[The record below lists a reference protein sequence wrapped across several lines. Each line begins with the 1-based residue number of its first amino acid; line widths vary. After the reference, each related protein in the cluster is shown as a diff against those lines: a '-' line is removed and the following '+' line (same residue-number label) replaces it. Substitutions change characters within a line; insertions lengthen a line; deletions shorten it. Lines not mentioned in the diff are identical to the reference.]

1 MSATF
6 KLNDFEGPLDLLLYL
21 IEKNKMSI
29 DNIEISSITDQYLD
43 YLAHADKDELE
54 QTSEFIVMAATLIY
68 LKSKMLLPKPKKS
81 AEDEKEDE
89 DPRHELMMKL
99 LEYKKI
105 KYVTEKLDERQQ
117 NSDIYCFRD
126 TEAHLDIPD
135 IKLNPDDILKDV
147 SLDKLYEAFET
158 ILRQQKLVTP
168 PSKQIDYDILKR
180 DTYTV
185 EEKSRYIMDLVK
197 LRSEFSF
204 SEICSIRMPKM
215 ELIVTFMAIL
225 ELVHKKKILIY
236 QKGPLE
242 DIEIKGTG
250 IDG

>member
-29 DNIEISSITDQYLD
+29 DNIEISSITDQYLE
-43 YLAHADKDELE
+43 YLTTADEDELE

-68 LKSKMLLPKPKKS
+68 LKSKMLLPKPSKIT
-81 AEDEKEDE
+81 EEEGEE
-89 DPRHELMMKL
+89 DPRQELMKKL

-105 KYVTEKLDERQQ
+105 KYVSEKLDERQQ
-117 NSDIYCFRD
+117 NTDIYCFRNE
-126 TEAHLDIPD
+126 EANLDIPD
-135 IKLNPDDILKDV
+135 VKLDPNDILEDIT
-147 SLDKLYEAFET
+147 LDKLYEAFEA
-158 ILRQQKLVTP
+158 ILKQQKLVTP
-168 PSKQIDYDILKR
+168 PSKQIDHNILKR

-185 EEKSRYIMDLVK
+185 EQKSNYIMDLVK
-197 LRSEFSF
+197 LRNKFSF
-204 SEICSIRMPKM
+204 SEICSVKMPKM

-242 DIEIKGTG
+242 DIEIKGTD